1 MKIRGETGLTIW
13 AIGTVSLIA
22 FVFLEPYEA
31 SVGAEIIDAIQLCI
45 TGLALSFFRPLRAW
59 FARWLAKQH

>member
-22 FVFLEPYEA
+22 FVLLEPYEA
-31 SVGAEIIDAIQLCI
+31 IVGAQIIDAIQLCV
-45 TGLALSFFRPLRAW
+45 TGLAVSFFRPIRAW
-59 FARWLAKQH
+59 FAGWLAKQR